1 MLNFHQQLSYQ
12 SNKVLWVGWIFIK
25 KMNFHNLINVISFQ
39 KYGEFSSRW
48 VKNTNKNDG
57 FHWHDDF
64 SSKRLIF
71 VKRIIFLAALTFFLT
86 YAFSSKWKLIHYLR
100 IFCIKMFI
108 SMMNYYQNIS
118 LLWEFF
124 MAMIDL
130 NHRASFHHFD
140 LF

>member
-12 SNKVLWVGWIFIK
+12 SNKVLWLGWIFIK

-39 KYGEFSSRW
+39 KYGEYSSRW
-48 VKNTNKNDG
+48 VKNKNNG
-57 FHWHDDF
+57 FHRHDDF

-71 VKRIIFLAALTFFLT
+71 VKRIT

-100 IFCIKMFI
+100 IFCKKMFI
-108 SMMNYYQNIS
+108 SMMNYHQNIS
-118 LLWEFF
+118 LLWEVF

-130 NHRASFHHFD
+130 NHRARFSSLWFI
-140 LF
+140 LVTTI